1 MKKIGFFLVII
12 IYFNCNS
19 SVKKLNK
26 LNNRIILSKTY
37 INHNTN
43 KQINKDKLDFSL
55 TLAKE
60 TRFDQEKEVKNLVS
74 KLLGLFDKKFV
85 SMWDVEN
92 IFGNTLVEEEYLFF
106 KECDLNNSAKICNQ
120 LFRDCVAKPK
130 NCKSYIFEEIMKS
143 KLINVFCSLE
153 DTENVINSLQK
164 IKDREYH
171 SKLKGTKL
179 KFLFTHGED
188 GNELIMRDFLINNT
202 SIFRGVFNED

>member
-19 SVKKLNK
+19 SVKT

-106 KECDLNNSAKICNQ
+106 KECDLNNSANRCNQ
-120 LFRDCVAKPK
+120 LFRECVAKPK

-171 SKLKGTKL
+171 SKLNGTKI

-202 SIFRGVFNED
+202 SIFRGIFNED